1 MPAGNVVLCIDDEPN
16 ALALRK
22 LVLQSAG
29 FAVFC
34 ASSGEEGLELFDRQP
49 VDAVVVDYFM
59 PGMDRAAVAAA
70 LKQRSPRLPVIML
83 TGHPEIREYVAN
95 SIDAF
100 LTKGESPQALVESV
114 HSLIKLRN
122 HSHPEL
128 QHPYVVF
135 VDSNRRYLDCSD
147 AVCELLGQRRM
158 DLMGLTIDDISY
170 DPELVSPLFESFRKQ
185 RGQTG
190 KYILKH
196 KSGALVP
203 IRYRAHVF
211 NDGCLAACWE
221 PI

>member
-1 MPAGNVVLCIDDEPN
+1 
-16 ALALRK
+16 
-22 LVLQSAG
+22 
-29 FAVFC
+29 
-34 ASSGEEGLELFDRQP
+34 
-49 VDAVVVDYFM
+49 
-59 PGMDRAAVAAA
+59 
-70 LKQRSPRLPVIML
+70 
-83 TGHPEIREYVAN
+83 
-95 SIDAF
+95 
-100 LTKGESPQALVESV
+100 
-114 HSLIKLRN
+114 
-122 HSHPEL
+122 
-128 QHPYVVF
+128 
-135 VDSNRRYLDCSD
+135 
-147 AVCELLGQRRM
+147 M